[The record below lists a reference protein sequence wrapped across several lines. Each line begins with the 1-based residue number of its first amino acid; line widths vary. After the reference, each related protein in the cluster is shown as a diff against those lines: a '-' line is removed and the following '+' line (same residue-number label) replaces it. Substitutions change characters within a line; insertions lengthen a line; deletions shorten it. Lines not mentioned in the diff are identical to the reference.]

1 MSAGLFNS
9 IVAVV
14 TLAGLARLLYRPKV
28 QESTTYKATVVP
40 LAEIMDVGFIVFSP
54 IIILLFGYDATWAML
69 GLCLLAILTG
79 FAISY
84 NINNY
89 EPLIGKPDP
98 LHRWNS
104 FALWALLA
112 ASVVNVAYYAQL
124 LMTLVWLPLGDLY
137 SPGLVTATAALLLGI
152 LTIYGFAKGLMALND
167 LGNKS
172 TAFNLSAIV
181 AVLVA
186 FATYNVQR
194 LVGGDFDLPHF
205 NAPDDDRGVPQAA
218 RALRSRPR
226 VRVLPLHRRLLL
238 RRRRVKTMRSA
249 QYISS
254 AVYVLFVAFSLI
266 LFATVKAPHNVT
278 AIFEVSKQVSVF
290 LPFLIMAAALG
301 SQLSAIVN
309 DTETRTE
316 MLARAGRRSVAQAVD
331 LPAVLGP
338 GDPCRAAH
346 RRQLGGSAG
355 LAGVRRLL
363 PVAGVD
369 CRAARLAGREM
380 ALGRLLRRHRVGD
393 GRGGSLRDSDL
404 SRAMAGRLKLL
415 RTLPLSCAR
424 AARPRGALHYRPR
437 VGPALRARLLRLRI
451 VGCLGVVAWASA
463 TSD

>member
-1 MSAGLFNS
+1 LSAGLLNTF
-9 IVAVV
+9 IAVV
-14 TLAGLARLLYRPKV
+14 TLAGLSWILHRPRV
-28 QESTTYKATVVP
+28 QESATYKALVVP

-54 IIILLFGYDATWAML
+54 IVILLFGYGATWAML

-104 FALWALLA
+104 IALWALLA

-137 SPGLVTATAALLLGI
+137 SPGLVTATAALLLGT

-167 LGNKS
+167 LGNKT

-194 LVGGDFDLPHF
+194 LIGGDFEWPQFD
-205 NAPDDDRGVPQAA
+205 APADAE
-218 RALRSRPR
+218 ALRQLLGLFVLVQGFEASRYIGAYFSAEKR
-226 VRVLPLHRRLLL
+226 VR
-238 RRRRVKTMRSA
+238 TMRSS

-254 AVYVLFVAFSLI
+254 VVYVLFVAFALI
-266 LFATVKAPHNVT
+266 LFATVEAPENVT
-278 AIFEVSKQVSVF
+278 AIFEVSEQVSVF

-301 SQLSAIVN
+301 SQLSAILN

-316 MLARAGRRSVAQAVD
+316 MLAGQ
-331 LPAVLGP
+331 
-338 GDPCRAAH
+338 
-346 RRQLGGSAG
+346 
-355 LAGVRRLL
+355 
-363 PVAGVD
+363 
-369 CRAARLAGREM
+369 
-380 ALGRLLRRHRVGD
+380 VGD
-393 GRGGSLRDSDL
+393 RLPRQWTFPLFLVPGILVVLLTEVSSVVALASRVFAAYYL
-404 SRAMAGRLKLL
+404 SQALIAGQLAWRAERWAWVGLFTAIALAMA
-415 RTLPLSCAR
+415 
-424 AARPRGALHYRPR
+424 
-437 VGPALRARLLRLRI
+437 
-451 VGCLGVVAWASA
+451 VVAVFGLP
-463 TSD
+463 T

>member
-1 MSAGLFNS
+1 LSAGLLNTF
-9 IVAVV
+9 IAVV
-14 TLAGLARLLYRPKV
+14 TLAGLSWILHRPRV
-28 QESTTYKATVVP
+28 QESATYKALVVP

-54 IIILLFGYDATWAML
+54 IVILLFGYGATWAML

-104 FALWALLA
+104 IALWALLA

-137 SPGLVTATAALLLGI
+137 SPGLVTATAALLLGT

-167 LGNKS
+167 LGNKT

-194 LVGGDFDLPHF
+194 LIGGDFEWPQFD
-205 NAPDDDRGVPQAA
+205 APADAE
-218 RALRSRPR
+218 ALRQLLGLFVLVQGFEASRYIGAYFSAEKR
-226 VRVLPLHRRLLL
+226 VR
-238 RRRRVKTMRSA
+238 TMRSS

-254 AVYVLFVAFSLI
+254 VVYVLFVAFALI
-266 LFATVKAPHNVT
+266 LFATVEAPENVT
-278 AIFEVSKQVSVF
+278 AIFEVSEQVSVF

-301 SQLSAIVN
+301 SQLSAILN

-316 MLARAGRRSVAQAVD
+316 MLAGQ
-331 LPAVLGP
+331 
-338 GDPCRAAH
+338 
-346 RRQLGGSAG
+346 
-355 LAGVRRLL
+355 
-363 PVAGVD
+363 
-369 CRAARLAGREM
+369 
-380 ALGRLLRRHRVGD
+380 VGD
-393 GRGGSLRDSDL
+393 RLPRQWTFPLFLVPGILVVLLTEVSSVVALASRVFAAYYL
-404 SRAMAGRLKLL
+404 SQALIAGQLAWRAERWAWVGLFTAIALAMAAVAVFG
-415 RTLPLSCAR
+415 LP
-424 AARPRGALHYRPR
+424 
-437 VGPALRARLLRLRI
+437 
-451 VGCLGVVAWASA
+451 
-463 TSD
+463 T

>member
-9 IVAVV
+9 IVALL
-14 TLAGLARLLYRPKV
+14 TLAGLAWVLYRPKI
-28 QESTTYKATVVP
+28 QESGTYKATVVP

-54 IIILLFGYDATWAML
+54 VIILSFGYDATWAML

-84 NINNY
+84 NISNY

-104 FALWALLA
+104 IALWALLA
-112 ASVVNVAYYAQL
+112 ASVVNVGYYAQL

-137 SPGLVTATAALLLGI
+137 SPGLVTATAAALLGI
-152 LTIYGFAKGLMALND
+152 LAIYGFAKGLMALND

-186 FATYNVQR
+186 FAAYNLQR

-205 NAPDDDRGVPQAA
+205 NAPDNDEAFRKLLGLFVLVQGFES
-218 RALRSRPR
+218 SRYIGAYFSAE
-226 VRVLPLHRRLLL
+226 
-238 RRRRVKTMRSA
+238 RRVKTMRSA

-266 LFATVKAPHNVT
+266 LFARVTGPNNVT
-278 AIFEVSKQVSVF
+278 AIFEVSKQVSAF

-316 MLARAGRRSVAQAVD
+316 MLAR
-331 LPAVLGP
+331 
-338 GDPCRAAH
+338 
-346 RRQLGGSAG
+346 QLGDRLPRQWTFPLFLVPAILVVLLAPLSSAVA
-355 LAGVRRLL
+355 LASRVF
-363 PVAGVD
+363 
-369 CRAARLAGREM
+369 AAYYLSQ
-380 ALGRLLRRHRVGD
+380 ALI
-393 GRGGSLRDSDL
+393 
-404 SRAMAGRLKLL
+404 AGRL
-415 RTLPLSCAR
+415 AWR
-424 AARPRGALHYRPR
+424 AERWGWVALFTGVGLAMGA
-437 VGPALRARLLRLRI
+437 
-451 VGCLGVVAWASA
+451 VAIFGIP
-463 TSD
+463 T